1 MSTSH
6 RNYLIVLLLGV
17 LMALVV
23 SACNLNAAPEGQ
35 TDLTAQAS
43 STVPPS
49 RTPQGTLSLPTA
61 LPLTSIA
68 LTPITFPTSIVQ
80 LPSTA
85 VPPPIFQPTQAPVPV
100 SIVILSPLPGNVV
113 AGNVQV
119 LGSAI
124 HPQFL
129 QYQLEYGPD
138 PNPSNLW
145 FPATGGIRNTVLYNL
160 LGIWN
165 TTAVQDGNYQLRL
178 RVYLRDATSL
188 TTVVNNIRIQ
198 NNRATPQPSAT
209 PSIARPIAAFTQDKS
224 SGLSPLTVYFNN
236 QSTGLVTL
244 YQWNFGD
251 GTGSNE
257 LNPQH
262 IYSNPGLY
270 TVTLTVSGPGGAS
283 NVSSQINAKSGTP
296 PSAGFTSNKTSGPSP
311 LEIQFTDQSV
321 GTISAYSWNFSD
333 GKSST
338 SKNPKHT
345 FTVPGT
351 YNVFLTVSGP
361 GGSSSTRREI
371 TVLGPTATPVPSITA
386 TLFLP
391 ASSTPTATG
400 SATPTAIPTE
410 TPTATATTE
419 IVMVPTSS
427 PTPTAT
433 GTAQPTATP
442 TATALPAP
450 VASFAGAAA
459 GNLTVQF
466 TDTSTSQNGGI
477 TGWQW
482 SFGDGGTST
491 DQNPQ
496 HTYGQAGIYNV
507 TLTVSDPGGSNSTV
521 AQVNVA
527 APILPPVAGFSANP
541 SGNLTVQFTDTS
553 TSSNGGITA
562 WAWNFGDGGTST
574 DKNPTHTYGQPG
586 NFTVSLTVS
595 DSGGNNATSGAV
607 AVAAPLLPPV
617 ASFSSAPAGNL
628 TIQFTDTSTSSNGG
642 ITGRL
647 WSFGDGG
654 TSADQNP
661 VHTYAQAGI
670 YNVSLQVT
678 DNGGNNTA
686 TNQVNVAA
694 PLVPPAA
701 SFSIADQG
709 NQTFGF
715 ADTSTSSSG
724 GITARNWAFGDGGTS
739 ADQNPQHTYAQ
750 AGDYTVTLTVTDNG
764 GQNTATNVVHVA
776 PPLQPPVASFTSAD
790 QGNQTFKFTD
800 ASTSTSGGITAWAWN
815 FGDNQTGNEQNPSHT
830 YAQPGDY
837 TITLTVTDAGG
848 QNSINGAVH
857 VAAPAQPPTASFTS
871 APNGNLTVQFTDT
884 SVSTNGGITAWAW
897 NFGDNQTSNDQN
909 PVHTYAAGG
918 DYSVTLTVTDP
929 GGNNSTVMPV
939 SVATPA
945 QPPVA
950 GFSSAPAGD
959 LTLQFTDASTSNSG
973 GITAWAW
980 DFGDGQ
986 TSNEQNPKHTYAQS
1000 GDVTVSLTV
1009 TDNGGSNTNSQP
1021 VNVPAP
1027 AQSAPS
1033 LVEITP
1039 ILPDVNQNPLKN
1051 SLKGI
1056 YNNGANKGN
1065 HAGVFSVAGDDSA
1078 VNLLSTFA
1086 PGGSVQLDDSS
1097 SGLQSIIDWYNQV
1110 QSNGATSFNRAS
1122 SAASGGWSVGD
1133 LLAADTGL
1141 CNDGSS
1147 RILCELKTSQS
1158 SVVIISVGNND
1169 INGDPNNFKA
1179 QLQQVVQ
1186 TATDNGTIPLLLTIQ
1201 PHGENPAGA
1210 QAINQ
1215 AIIEVAGA
1223 YNVPV
1228 INLWAQYSAIGNTNQ
1243 APGGPGDLT
1252 AGSTNAYGINARNRS
1267 ILSVLFDIKDHII
1280 PNDATP

>member
-1 MSTSH
+1 MSTGN
-6 RNYLIVLLLGV
+6 RNRSILLLLGV
-17 LMALVV
+17 LMALIV

-35 TDLTAQAS
+35 TELTAGVT

-68 LTPITFPTSIVQ
+68 LTPFTFPTSIVQ
-80 LPSTA
+80 VPSTA

-138 PNPSNLW
+138 PNPGNLW
-145 FPATGGIRNTVLYNL
+145 FPATGAIRNTVLYNL

-165 TTAVQDGNYQLRL
+165 TTAVQDGIYQLRL
-178 RVYLRDATSL
+178 RVFLRDATSL

-198 NNRATPQPSAT
+198 NNRPTPQPSAT
-209 PSIARPIAAFTQDKS
+209 PNIARPIAAFTQDIS
-224 SGLSPLTVYFNN
+224 SGLSPLLVHFNN
-236 QSTGLVTL
+236 QSTGAITL
-244 YQWNFGD
+244 FQWNFGD

-257 LNPQH
+257 QNPQH
-262 IYSNPGLY
+262 IYANPGLY

-283 NVSSQINAKSGTP
+283 NVSSQINARSGTP
-296 PSAGFTSNKTSGPSP
+296 PNAGFTANKTSGPSP
-311 LEIQFTDQSV
+311 LEIQFSDQST
-321 GTISAYSWNFSD
+321 GTISTYNWNFSD
-333 GKSST
+333 GKTST

-351 YNVFLTVSGP
+351 YNVFLTVTGP

-386 TLFLP
+386 TLLIP

-400 SATPTAIPTE
+400 SATPTDLPTE
-410 TPTATATTE
+410 TPTATTTLTE
-419 IVMVPTSS
+419 IAVVPTGS
-427 PTPTAT
+427 PTPTST
-433 GTAQPTATP
+433 EMPTATP
-442 TATALPAP
+442 TATSLTAP
-450 VASFAGAAA
+450 TASFTGADA
-459 GNLTVQF
+459 GNLTINF

-482 SFGDGGTST
+482 SFGDGGTS
-491 DQNPQ
+491 DQQNPS
-496 HTYGQAGIYNV
+496 HTYGQAGIYTV
-507 TLTVSDPGGSNSTV
+507 TLTVSDAGGSGSTI

-527 APILPPVAGFSANP
+527 APVLPPVASFTSAPN
-541 SGNLTVQFTDTS
+541 GNLTVSFTDTS

-562 WAWNFGDGGTST
+562 WSWNFGDNQTSA
-574 DKNPTHTYGQPG
+574 DQNPTHTYGQPG
-586 NFTVSLTVS
+586 NYTVSLTITDPGGQNSTAGQVS
-595 DSGGNNATSGAV
+595 
-607 AVAAPLLPPV
+607 VAAPVLPPV
-617 ASFSSAPAGNL
+617 AAFTAADQGNL
-628 TIQFTDTSTSSNGG
+628 TISFNDASTSSNGG
-642 ITGRL
+642 ITQWA

-654 TSADQNP
+654 TSSDQNP
-661 VHTYAQAGI
+661 QHTYGQAGS

-678 DNGGNNTA
+678 DAGGQNTV
-686 TNQVNVAA
+686 TNAVNVAA
-694 PLVPPAA
+694 PVLPPVA

-709 NQTFGF
+709 NLTFGF
-715 ADTSTSSSG
+715 ADTSTSSNG

-739 ADQNPQHTYAQ
+739 TDQNPQHTYGQ
-750 AGDYTVTLTVTDNG
+750 AGDYTVTLTVTDPG
-764 GQNTATNVVHVA
+764 GQNTATNIVHVA
-776 PPLQPPVASFTSAD
+776 PPLQPPVAAFTSAD
-790 QGNQTFKFTD
+790 QGNQTFQFTD
-800 ASTSTSGGITAWAWN
+800 ASTSTSGGITVWAWE
-815 FGDNQTGNEQNPSHT
+815 FGDGGTSDQQNPSHT
-830 YAQPGDY
+830 YTQPGDY
-837 TITLTVTDAGG
+837 TVKLTVTDAGG
-848 QNSINGAVH
+848 QNSMNGAVH
-857 VAAPAQPPTASFTS
+857 VAAPVQLPTASFTS
-871 APNGNLTVQFTDT
+871 APSGNLTIQFTDT

-897 NFGDNQTSNDQN
+897 DFGDGQTSAEQN

-929 GGNNSTVMPV
+929 GGNNSTFMPV
-939 SVATPA
+939 SVAIPA

-950 GFSSAPAGD
+950 GFSSAPSGD
-959 LTLQFTDASTSNSG
+959 LTIQFTDVSVSNSG
-973 GITAWAW
+973 GITQWAW

-986 TSNEQNPKHTYAQS
+986 TSDQQSPSHTYAQA

-1009 TDNGGSNTNSQP
+1009 TDAGGSNTNSQP

-1033 LVEITP
+1033 IVETTP
-1039 ILPDVNQNPLKN
+1039 VLPDVNANPLKN
-1051 SLKGI
+1051 SLTGI
-1056 YNNGANKGN
+1056 YNNGANQGN

-1078 VNLLSTFA
+1078 VGLLTPFA
-1086 PGGSVQLDDSS
+1086 TAGSYQLDDSS
-1097 SGLQSIIDWYNQV
+1097 SNLQAIIDWYNQV

-1133 LLAADTGL
+1133 LLAPDTGL
-1141 CNDGSS
+1141 CSDGSS
-1147 RILCELKTSQS
+1147 RILCELKTNQP

-1169 INGDPNNFKA
+1169 LNGDPNNFKS

-1186 TATDNGTIPLLLTIQ
+1186 TVTDHGAIPVLLTIQ
-1201 PHGENPAGA
+1201 PHAENPAGA

-1215 AIIEVAGA
+1215 AIIELAGA

-1228 INLWAQYSAIGNTNQ
+1228 INLWAQYTSLGNSNQ

-1252 AGSTNAYGINARNRS
+1252 AGATNANGINARNRL
-1267 ILSVLFDIKDHII
+1267 ILSVLADIRDHII
-1280 PNDATP
+1280 PGDATP